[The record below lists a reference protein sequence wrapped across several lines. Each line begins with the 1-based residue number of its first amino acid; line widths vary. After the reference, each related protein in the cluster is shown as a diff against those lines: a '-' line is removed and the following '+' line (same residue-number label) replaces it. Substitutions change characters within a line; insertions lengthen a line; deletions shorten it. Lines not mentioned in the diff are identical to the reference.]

1 MGNGPGETSIFYWIW
16 LLSLYLYL
24 YHKIVATMT
33 DCAYYIFLLQ
43 KLLCGGLQMTLPI
56 EKTFSEGLIF
66 SQEYLPLFPLLV
78 ILRRFLHSFG
88 CNLI

>member
-1 MGNGPGETSIFYWIW
+1 
-16 LLSLYLYL
+16 
-24 YHKIVATMT
+24 
-33 DCAYYIFLLQ
+33 
-43 KLLCGGLQMTLPI
+43 MTLPI